1 MPRIQEVM
9 DEAGNSEG
17 TSLQVSSTSPE
28 VIQNMGR
35 ALQVRETTSHA
46 SRSSSSSSSRRA
58 LQNTPRQ
65 SSQLSVRN
73 KTKKSQDG
81 PTSSRSSSMHSSTH
95 RPPRPGSHRGEGS
108 IAPVGSNVVTPAPV
122 GQGSVPGWSDDD
134 MDGSPRVHFH
144 ATQQNLYDQRSM
156 HVQVGIDPER
166 VIQHVQP
173 IESQAQSMVMDAA
186 SRVQQTQH
194 KAASVVHETRMKAQS
209 VVHETQLQAQRVY
222 DEAQSAVH
230 QARSH
235 ASTVEGRAS
244 EIIQELNTRHQSELA
259 KAQDVANQLHYQAQV
274 RSQESDAQ
282 IQKLMDVVESQS
294 QALETQRVRNE
305 ELSAH
310 VAALQ
315 NEVVMLRHSSVPVAP
330 SQDI

>member
-1 MPRIQEVM
+1 
-9 DEAGNSEG
+9 
-17 TSLQVSSTSPE
+17 
-28 VIQNMGR
+28 
-35 ALQVRETTSHA
+35 
-46 SRSSSSSSSRRA
+46 
-58 LQNTPRQ
+58 
-65 SSQLSVRN
+65 
-73 KTKKSQDG
+73 
-81 PTSSRSSSMHSSTH
+81 
-95 RPPRPGSHRGEGS
+95 
-108 IAPVGSNVVTPAPV
+108 
-122 GQGSVPGWSDDD
+122 

-166 VIQHVQP
+166 VIQHVQS
-173 IESQAQSMVMDAA
+173 IGSQAQSMVMDAA